1 MSKTADV
8 VAPAA
13 KVAVPNFMKK
23 NLREYGMLISL
34 AVIMVFFQIIT
45 GGVLFRPVNLTNLV
59 LQNSFVVIMALGN
72 DPNPI
77 IKDSEPSLKT
87 TKWGTIDLGAKG
99 SQKTSLDGIYSGGDA
114 ARGGSTAIRAAGG
127 SAEAVAFDVTDR
139 AATAAA
145 LEQLLAAG
153 AIQIL
158 VNNAG
163 IHADAVFP
171 GMSGKQWD
179 AVINVSLNGFYN
191 VTQPLSMPMIRTRWG
206 RIITISSVAGLT
218 GNRGQVNYSA
228 AKGALHAASKS
239 LALELASRGITVN
252 AVAPGIIATDMIE
265 GAFDAETIK
274 QLVPMKRAGQPE
286 EVADLVAFL
295 ASDSAAYISGQ
306 VISINGGM
314 I

>member
-1 MSKTADV
+1 
-8 VAPAA
+8 
-13 KVAVPNFMKK
+13 MKRA
-23 NLREYGMLISL
+23 L
-34 AVIMVFFQIIT
+34 VT
-45 GGVLFRPVNLTNLV
+45 GGSGGIGAAICRRLAADGHH
-59 LQNSFVVIMALGN
+59 VIVHAN
-72 DPNPI
+72 R
-77 IKDSEPSLKT
+77 
-87 TKWGTIDLGAKG
+87 
-99 SQKTSLDGIYSGGDA
+99 SLDKA
-114 ARGGSTAIRAAGG
+114 EAVVTAIRAAGG

-139 AATAAA
+139 TATAAA
-145 LEQLLAAG
+145 LEKLLAAG

-171 GMSGKQWD
+171 GMSGEQWD
-179 AVINVSLNGFYN
+179 SVIAVSLNGFYN
-191 VTQPLSMPMIRTRWG
+191 VTQPLTMPMIRTRWG
-206 RIITISSVAGLT
+206 RIVNISSVAGLT